1 MARKRWY
8 LTEWR
13 EDRGLSQ
20 DQLAEKVTEL
30 TEHWETPVR
39 LTGGDVSKLERNK
52 GKRRFNQDQ
61 LEAFALVLKCESPGD
76 LFYKPEDISEI
87 RRLVEKIVKRHR
99 ARDLQLLKVLAGEE
113 EMPETA

>member
-13 EDRGLSQ
+13 EHRGMSQ

-30 TEHWETPVR
+30 TEHWEKPVR

-52 GKRRFNQDQ
+52 KRRFNQDQ
-61 LEAFALVLKCESPGD
+61 LEAFAQVLRCESPGD
-76 LFYKPEDISEI
+76 LFYSPEEITEI
-87 RRLVEKIVKRHR
+87 RRLLDKIVKRGR
-99 ARDLQLLKVLAGEE
+99 ARDMQMLRILAGEE
-113 EMPETA
+113 DQSDAG